1 MASNPTSRAA
11 SPALR
16 TIRNDSPGSF
26 TCPED
31 VLEEAIEGLAGCD
44 ETVLSETV
52 CGGILDP
59 NLVVEWVDRA
69 KRLLR
74 FRVDP
79 DELRSEVPA
88 VADGLFKLLEQVEKE
103 LKKAKRRNKAVT
115 IDYGAKWCPPCRR
128 MKPIYAKM
136 SREFRDACAFLA
148 VDVDKARDASTAA
161 KIQCMPTFHFYAK
174 DGEKIEEEVLGLDV
188 GKLRRILTKDLGCE
202 ARAEEEEEILATPG
216 PGTVKDLQEKKR
228 E

>member
-1 MASNPTSRAA
+1 MGSKRV
-11 SPALR
+11 AL
-16 TIRNDSPGSF
+16 DSG
-26 TCPED
+26 TE
-31 VLEEAIEGLAGCD
+31 IE
-44 ETVLSETV
+44 
-52 CGGILDP
+52 
-59 NLVVEWVDRA
+59 
-69 KRLLR
+69 
-74 FRVDP
+74 F
-79 DELRSEVPA
+79 
-88 VADGLFKLLEQVEKE
+88 EQVEKE

-115 IDYGAKWCPPCRR
+115 IDYGATWCPPCRR

-174 DGEKIEEEVLGLDV
+174 DGEKIEEEVQGLDV

-202 ARAEEEEEILATPG
+202 ARAEEEEEIVATPG